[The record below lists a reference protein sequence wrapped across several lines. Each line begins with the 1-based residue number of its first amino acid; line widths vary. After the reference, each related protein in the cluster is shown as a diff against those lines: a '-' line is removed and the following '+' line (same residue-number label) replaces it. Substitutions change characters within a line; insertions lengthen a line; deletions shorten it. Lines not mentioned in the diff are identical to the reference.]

1 MTEKTPKLELVTPV
15 EDEKTELSHI
25 VKRDGSQVV
34 FNSEKIMSAIR
45 RAGEATEEF
54 LLAPEWTSVKH
65 CARNAIDAE
74 LKRRNSWQGKY
85 YDPTWRD
92 SESYA

>member
-54 LLAPEWTSVKH
+54 DQDEANLLT
-65 CARNAIDAE
+65 N
-74 LKRRNSWQGKY
+74 
-85 YDPTWRD
+85 
-92 SESYA
+92 